1 MTNKQIFNDQLDRDI
16 QNIKSTLEEYR
27 TKFVESDLLN
37 LDYHIKLSGEEITME
52 SFKYRE
58 LLQLKA
64 AIEKNPDWNI
74 TKITEIL
81 NEEIEREKERV
92 MRLDTNNS
100 TGMYHNAES
109 FYQLRARVQYIE
121 RYLQA
126 YVHILTDK

>member
-1 MTNKQIFNDQLDRDI
+1 MFNRQLDGDLKI
-16 QNIKSTLEEYR
+16 LASTLKEYK
-27 TKFVESDLLN
+27 TKFIESDLLN
-37 LDYHIKLSGEEITME
+37 LDYHIKWLGEDITME

-109 FYQLRARVQYIE
+109 FYQLRARVQYIK